1 MPLTTGSPHVTDSAV
16 SIREKSIE
24 HLLQSNESLMAPG
37 SAASSRSS
45 SPRTLRKH
53 PVMKRIA
60 SQKEVQFLAPPIV
73 LPPTPR
79 TESLPTPDMGI
90 VFILTVD
97 PSAAY
102 SPIPHTSQRKQP
114 VHRQAALE
122 VSHAT
127 RDMKDTGEVQ
137 ATPASKAPQ
146 ERVRLRDVLKARVL
160 SPLLVGMRM
169 PRSRTLAQVKS
180 RVLLRIREYTS
191 ATHAQIALRK
201 QLYET
206 RALLQTQQESNADLV
221 LKKKILVQRMKRLH
235 QSRGF
240 NRLPGTVFMLA
251 GWVDVLVGLFVLLAA
266 ILVMR
271 VSSPFDG
278 LRGYSDSDS
287 DSDSDIEEEVEKLRS
302 DSPMLRMTPK
312 VTSDSTPER
321 NNDAHSNANMSST
334 QRINSMLVLAGFE
347 PIEFGASAQRPNREH
362 SPSINS
368 LNSEDAVD
376 HVHSSILPLVHRLVT
391 SLNALNAAHANAV
404 NANAILRSDNSTL
417 SDRVVRLKKGL
428 VDKEFELTK
437 LKELRREADDNCKAA
452 VTKCRA
458 TEKEL
463 KTIKNDFLA
472 LVGKVG
478 GCCNDGIKSFVN
490 SPSTPF
496 KRGKSEHHGLPC
508 SKCYAKLRQSRSS
521 SAQWIDGVGFIDEE
535 DSDSKVVSPSFVSY
549 RRRAD
554 TPSSPIPKRPTS
566 IASLYSSPAAHQSK
580 QIPRTLSTPKAHSNF
595 APKPSAPVSTPAPTP
610 TSFRI
615 ARSLSSMSNESEPA
629 SIVPT
634 ATPPPEAPKLR
645 RSASNSR
652 IIPTFE
658 EDNLPASIRR
668 SSSINRGRT
677 PSSSS
682 LDSTATSN
690 SMKRPVPN
698 VSTSSKASISTMTE
712 TPPPLETQP
721 VAKDEKTLIL
731 ETLLSKQ
738 HNLLES
744 LILQNQ
750 TPPNSFFML
759 PATPNSPYPP
769 AALDSD
775 TSPTTSSQLHDLA
788 DRYATLEHERK
799 QLTSAAT
806 ELGFERMQLKQ
817 EREVFFEEVRA
828 FRTLKVLVGLD
839 QVLGLENET
848 PVVGVPANA
857 NEFDSAVLRDQEVLR
872 RTSETSPPAAEMP
885 AVETDV
891 MVVVEELVTQ
901 DVVAQ
906 ALETPTLAVLSEV
919 DSSFKDLDA
928 ADVTAHVHAE
938 AATSRS
944 TEVVTEN
951 LTDLLQPIEELVPGS
966 NDDSVASG
974 TVLIETQRTSLS
986 ELAESFE
993 VKRVSECTVIA
1004 DLGIP
1009 SDPEPYTGTGTR
1021 SEPVF
1026 REKELED
1033 ADTTLVLT
1041 SPSLSLQDLSTSP
1054 SSPSK
1059 PKHSSAPDLTAA
1071 DPKPETKPT
1080 IIALR
1085 PSTRNLIAQYETFKS
1100 FRPILELNPPSIIA
1114 THAVT
1119 RAFIPSSSR
1128 SDEVPLARGDLVHVE
1143 RVFEDGWVKVVS
1155 FQQGAGGKTVGFVPG
1170 VCLREVTGGASRVVV
1185 VESES
1190 DGRSGK
1196 GGGVEKSWVGAVGRK
1211 AVRFQNDVVE
1221 IGKTGWGERM
1231 DSLEVGNV

>member
-1 MPLTTGSPHVTDSAV
+1 MF
-16 SIREKSIE
+16 
-24 HLLQSNESLMAPG
+24 
-37 SAASSRSS
+37 
-45 SPRTLRKH
+45 
-53 PVMKRIA
+53 PV
-60 SQKEVQFLAPPIV
+60 Q
-73 LPPTPR
+73 
-79 TESLPTPDMGI
+79 
-90 VFILTVD
+90 
-97 PSAAY
+97 
-102 SPIPHTSQRKQP
+102 
-114 VHRQAALE
+114 
-122 VSHAT
+122 
-127 RDMKDTGEVQ
+127 
-137 ATPASKAPQ
+137 
-146 ERVRLRDVLKARVL
+146 
-160 SPLLVGMRM
+160 
-169 PRSRTLAQVKS
+169 
-180 RVLLRIREYTS
+180 
-191 ATHAQIALRK
+191 
-201 QLYET
+201 
-206 RALLQTQQESNADLV
+206 
-221 LKKKILVQRMKRLH
+221 
-235 QSRGF
+235 
-240 NRLPGTVFMLA
+240 
-251 GWVDVLVGLFVLLAA
+251 
-266 ILVMR
+266 R

-321 NNDAHSNANMSST
+321 NNEAHSNANMSST

-347 PIEFGASAQRPNREH
+347 PIEFGAFAQRPNREYP
-362 SPSINS
+362 PSINS
-368 LNSEDAVD
+368 LNSEDGAVD

-452 VTKCRA
+452 VAKCRA

-463 KTIKNDFLA
+463 KTVKNDFLA

-595 APKPSAPVSTPAPTP
+595 APKPTSAPVSTPAPTP

-658 EDNLPASIRR
+658 EGNLPASIRR

-712 TPPPLETQP
+712 TPPLLETQP

-769 AALDSD
+769 ASLNSD
-775 TSPTTSSQLHDLA
+775 TSPTTSSHNLHDLA

-799 QLTSAAT
+799 QLTSAAM
-806 ELGFERMQLKQ
+806 ELGVERMQLKQ

-839 QVLGLENET
+839 QVLGLENENET

-872 RTSETSPPAAEMP
+872 RTSETSPPAAE
-885 AVETDV
+885 TDV

-901 DVVAQ
+901 DIVSQ
-906 ALETPTLAVLSEV
+906 ALETPTLAVLPEV

-928 ADVTAHVHAE
+928 ADETAHVQAE

-944 TEVVTEN
+944 TDVVTEN
-951 LTDLLQPIEELVPGS
+951 LTDLLQPIEELVSGS
-966 NDDSVASG
+966 NDDSVPFASD
-974 TVLIETQRTSLS
+974 TVLVETQRTSLS
-986 ELAESFE
+986 ELADSFE

-1009 SDPEPYTGTGTR
+1009 SDPEPSTGTGTR
-1021 SEPVF
+1021 SEPAF
-1026 REKELED
+1026 RDKELDD

-1071 DPKPETKPT
+1071 ETKTEAKPT
-1080 IIALR
+1080 VIALR

-1190 DGRSGK
+1190 DGRSSGK

-1231 DSLEVGNV
+1231 DSLEAGNV

>member
-1 MPLTTGSPHVTDSAV
+1 MF
-16 SIREKSIE
+16 
-24 HLLQSNESLMAPG
+24 
-37 SAASSRSS
+37 
-45 SPRTLRKH
+45 
-53 PVMKRIA
+53 PV
-60 SQKEVQFLAPPIV
+60 Q
-73 LPPTPR
+73 
-79 TESLPTPDMGI
+79 
-90 VFILTVD
+90 
-97 PSAAY
+97 
-102 SPIPHTSQRKQP
+102 
-114 VHRQAALE
+114 
-122 VSHAT
+122 
-127 RDMKDTGEVQ
+127 
-137 ATPASKAPQ
+137 
-146 ERVRLRDVLKARVL
+146 
-160 SPLLVGMRM
+160 
-169 PRSRTLAQVKS
+169 
-180 RVLLRIREYTS
+180 
-191 ATHAQIALRK
+191 
-201 QLYET
+201 
-206 RALLQTQQESNADLV
+206 
-221 LKKKILVQRMKRLH
+221 
-235 QSRGF
+235 
-240 NRLPGTVFMLA
+240 
-251 GWVDVLVGLFVLLAA
+251 
-266 ILVMR
+266 R

-278 LRGYSDSDS
+278 LGGYSDSDS
-287 DSDSDIEEEVEKLRS
+287 DSDSAIEEEIEKLRS

-312 VTSDSTPER
+312 VTQDSAPER
-321 NNDAHSNANMSST
+321 NNDAHSHANMSST

-347 PIEFGASAQRPNREH
+347 PIEFGAYAQRPNREY

-368 LNSEDAVD
+368 LDSEDAID

-452 VTKCRA
+452 VAKCRA

-463 KTIKNDFLA
+463 KTVKNDFLA

-496 KRGKSEHHGLPC
+496 KRGKSENHGLPC

-521 SAQWIDGVGFIDEE
+521 SAQWIDGVGFIDDE
-535 DSDSKVVSPSFVSY
+535 DSDSKLVSPSFVSY

-580 QIPRTLSTPKAHSNF
+580 QIPRISSTPKAHSNF
-595 APKPSAPVSTPAPTP
+595 APKPTSAPVSTPAPTP

-615 ARSLSSMSNESEPA
+615 ARSLSSMSNEYEPA
-629 SIVPT
+629 SVVPT

-645 RSASNSR
+645 GSASNSR

-658 EDNLPASIRR
+658 EGNLPASIRR

-690 SMKRPVPN
+690 SVKRPVPN
-698 VSTSSKASISTMTE
+698 FSTSSKASISTMTE

-721 VAKDEKTLIL
+721 VAQDEKTLIL

-759 PATPNSPYPP
+759 PVTPNSPYPP
-769 AALDSD
+769 AALSPD
-775 TSPTTSSQLHDLA
+775 TSPTTSSHNLHDLA
-788 DRYATLEHERK
+788 DRYASLEHERK

-817 EREVFFEEVRA
+817 ERDVFFEEVRA

-848 PVVGVPANA
+848 PVVGGPASV
-857 NEFDSAVLRDQEVLR
+857 NEFYSAVLRDQEVMR
-872 RTSETSPPAAEMP
+872 RTNETSLPAAE
-885 AVETDV
+885 TDGI
-891 MVVVEELVTQ
+891 VVVEELVTQ
-901 DVVAQ
+901 DGVAQ
-906 ALETPTLAVLSEV
+906 ALETPVLAVLPEIYSASKE
-919 DSSFKDLDA
+919 LDA
-928 ADVTAHVHAE
+928 ADGTAHIQAV
-938 AATSRS
+938 AASSRN
-944 TEVVTEN
+944 TDAVTEN
-951 LTDLLQPIEELVPGS
+951 STGLLQPIEEPVLGL
-966 NDDSVASG
+966 NDDSVPFASD
-974 TVLIETQRTSLS
+974 TILVETKRTRLS
-986 ELAESFE
+986 ELADTFE
-993 VKRVSECTVIA
+993 VKLVSESTVIA
-1004 DLGIP
+1004 DRGIP
-1009 SDPEPYTGTGTR
+1009 SDPEPSTDTGPC

-1026 REKELED
+1026 REKDHDD

-1071 DPKPETKPT
+1071 ETKAEAKPT

-1100 FRPILELNPPSIIA
+1100 FRPILELDPPSVIA

-1128 SDEVPLARGDLVHVE
+1128 SDEVPLARGDLVHME
-1143 RVFEDGWVKVVS
+1143 RAFEDGWVKVVS

-1190 DGRSGK
+1190 GGGSGSGK
-1196 GGGVEKSWVGAVGRK
+1196 RGGVEKSWVGAVGRK

-1221 IGKTGWGERM
+1221 IGKTGWGERV
-1231 DSLEVGNV
+1231 DSLEAGNV